1 MSNVFEQINSIP
13 LNEIL
18 DALGIHYDLRG
29 NNLNLYEGDKYTDWW
44 RWNLEQGYVKDF
56 TGKRPEGDR
65 ITFVMGFLNLDKKET
80 VDWYKQKFGIIEE
93 QRPRNEQTS
102 ISNVELLNI
111 IWQAP
116 AAYKIQIKN
125 KWESLPQLNEAQVEY
140 LKNRGIDAGKL
151 IGIAKNNNGYIACP
165 IWDMS
170 GMITIQSRTIKSEW
184 PRFMIE
190 KWTNSKWVFMHN
202 INKEDRTVYVVEG
215 LVDYLSLIQFT
226 PNVIGMKSATDGF
239 EMVREFYNRG
249 YKIILIPDADEAGKS
264 VIEKFHDIKFSLFD
278 VGKYWVKDIN
288 DLLVE
293 WNYGHKILDLI
304 NNEREKEPIPID
316 KAFEKFEKMKEKIRE
331 RGRLGFDS
339 PFPKIDRY
347 TQGIIEGKTY
357 TIGAFSNT
365 GKSQFSYAYV
375 QHFLKMGKKVG
386 YFSLEVDIGMLLSH
400 VAKSYYAENYHNIMI
415 GKKQV
420 IKEDFKNLY
429 LYDDV
434 FTVAEIHK
442 ITEKE
447 WFDIIFI
454 DYIQALQWKGSSS
467 TEKFEDIALGIQQIG
482 IQTNAVVF
490 SISQVNNESRWKH
503 GDSVM
508 LKGSG
513 SFFAAS
519 DVVFIL
525 SQDTA
530 SFLRLD
536 ITKNKFGKKT
546 SFLVNPEF
554 EIWQFSVAQTTEFE
568 EPEEKNT
575 WF

>member
-18 DALGIHYDLRG
+18 NALGIHYDVRG
-29 NNLNLYEGDKYTDWW
+29 NNLCLYEWDTYTDWW
-44 RWNLEQGYVKDF
+44 RGNLEQGYIKDF
-56 TGKRPEGDR
+56 SGKRPEWDR
-65 ITFVMGFLNLDKKET
+65 ITFVMWFLNKDKKET
-80 VDWYKQKFGIIEE
+80 VDWFKNNFWIIEDIK
-93 QRPRNEQTS
+93 PKNEQTS
-102 ISNVELLNI
+102 ISNTELLHI
-111 IWQAP
+111 IGQAP
-116 AAYKIQIKN
+116 AAYKIKIKE
-125 KWESLPQLNEAQVEY
+125 KWESLPQLNDAQIEY

-151 IGIAKNNNGYIACP
+151 IGVAKNNNGYIACP
-165 IWDMS
+165 IWDMT
-170 GMITIQSRTIKSEW
+170 GIITIQSRTIKSEW

-190 KWTNSKWVFMHN
+190 KGTNSKWVFMDN
-202 INKEDRTVYVVEG
+202 IDIENRNVYVVEW
-215 LVDYLSLIQFT
+215 LVDYLTLRQYT
-226 PNVIGMKSATDGF
+226 RNVVGMKSATDGF
-239 EMVREFYNRG
+239 EMIREFYNRG

-264 VIEKFHDIKFSLFD
+264 VIEKLHDIKFSLFD

-293 WNYGHKILDLI
+293 WQYGSKILDLI
-304 NNEREKEPIPID
+304 NNEREKEPINID
-316 KAFEKFEKMKEKIRE
+316 QAFMKFEKMKEKIKE

-347 TQGIIEGKTY
+347 TQGIIEWKTY

-400 VAKSYYAENYHNIMI
+400 VAKSYYAENYTNIMM
-415 GKKQV
+415 GNRKV
-420 IKEDFKNLY
+420 IREDFQNLF

-434 FTVAEIHK
+434 FTVADIHK

-447 WFDIIFI
+447 WFDVIFI
-454 DYIQALQWKGSSS
+454 DYIQALHGKGSSS
-467 TEKFEDIALGIQQIG
+467 TEKFEEIALGIQQVG

-490 SISQVNNESRWKH
+490 SISQVNNESRGKS
-503 GDSVM
+503 GDSVT

-525 SQDTA
+525 SA
-530 SFLRLD
+530 AWKFLQLD
-536 ITKNKFGKKT
+536 ITKNKFGRKT

-554 EIWQFSVAQTTEFE
+554 EIWQFSVAQTREFE
-568 EPEEKNT
+568 EPKEKNI